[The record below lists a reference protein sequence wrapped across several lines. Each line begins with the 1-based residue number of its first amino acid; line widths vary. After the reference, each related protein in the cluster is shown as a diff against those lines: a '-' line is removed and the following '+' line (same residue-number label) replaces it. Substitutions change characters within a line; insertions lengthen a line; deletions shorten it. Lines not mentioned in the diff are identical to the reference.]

1 MKNNIIYL
9 ALGLLLAMNTGCG
22 ADEESTDDGDMAGD
36 TAGEMT
42 AGETTAG
49 ESTAGDSAAGETAGD
64 TAGETAGDSSAGT
77 VAAGESAAGEMMVV
91 DGGTCEAP
99 YEFTDAGDGSST
111 AEGVLSGDD
120 SSGSCSSPDVDVAED
135 AVVHFTAPEAG
146 TYRFDTISSF
156 GLDTIIYLQATCGD
170 QGSELECN
178 DDFGSFE
185 DGEVQSQIIINME
198 AGQEVFLVVDSFA
211 TESGSENTPFVARVE
226 QVSATAPVLES
237 VEVVFN
243 PNDFTL
249 AARVNG
255 VDPES
260 DVDIIGFIFE
270 IDGVAQEAI
279 EVPFADF
286 GLISFD
292 GENFNGEVVGGLG
305 PDFAGITSA
314 SVYVSD
320 ALNLVSDQVTVEVA
334 APVEIAIGEACDLID
349 GFSACA
355 EGSLCIPESEEA
367 STGTC
372 SEVFPPVLTEGVAG
386 YNADLNNVGFV
397 VNGTDATPEG
407 ADIDGFEVTFLDE
420 AGTDL
425 LGQSISLGLDVIV
438 DEVDPSIFTA
448 TFSGGWVEPDQMVG
462 APVTISVTAFDALG
476 LASDPI
482 MLTVET
488 PTAVEADASCDAY
501 GALNVCGEG
510 YVCIETCTLTENIDY
525 TCPEDWT
532 VTEIALDTPLMGD
545 NSASTIMG
553 ESSCGGG
560 GPSDV
565 YSFTAAT
572 AGTYHFTA
580 ISADEMVDM
589 LIYARSYCGS
599 FTPSFELAC
608 NDDYVDYNSGLE
620 VELAEG
626 DTMYLF
632 IDSYLGGNGGT
643 YEVTATSGSLPE
655 VEE

>member
-1 MKNNIIYL
+1 
-9 ALGLLLAMNTGCG
+9 
-22 ADEESTDDGDMAGD
+22 
-36 TAGEMT
+36 MT
-42 AGETTAG
+42 
-49 ESTAGDSAAGETAGD
+49 
-64 TAGETAGDSSAGT
+64 
-77 VAAGESAAGEMMVV
+77 VV

-334 APVEIAIGEACDLID
+334 APVEIAIGEACDLTD

-367 STGTC
+367 ST
-372 SEVFPPVLTEGVAG
+372 AKQ
-386 YNADLNNVGFV
+386 
-397 VNGTDATPEG
+397 
-407 ADIDGFEVTFLDE
+407 LDMRACE
-420 AGTDL
+420 R
-425 LGQSISLGLDVIV
+425 
-438 DEVDPSIFTA
+438 
-448 TFSGGWVEPDQMVG
+448 
-462 APVTISVTAFDALG
+462 
-476 LASDPI
+476 
-482 MLTVET
+482 ET
-488 PTAVEADASCDAY
+488 
-501 GALNVCGEG
+501 
-510 YVCIETCTLTENIDY
+510 
-525 TCPEDWT
+525 
-532 VTEIALDTPLMGD
+532 
-545 NSASTIMG
+545 
-553 ESSCGGG
+553 
-560 GPSDV
+560 
-565 YSFTAAT
+565 
-572 AGTYHFTA
+572 
-580 ISADEMVDM
+580 
-589 LIYARSYCGS
+589 
-599 FTPSFELAC
+599 
-608 NDDYVDYNSGLE
+608 
-620 VELAEG
+620 
-626 DTMYLF
+626 
-632 IDSYLGGNGGT
+632 
-643 YEVTATSGSLPE
+643 
-655 VEE
+655 